1 MGSTTPPPYLQNL
14 SPKDALI
21 LSTPASHFTPLSWP
35 TVLKIISSNQLQE
48 FQRRPSDLRRYL
60 LFLWEVRREFG
71 SVMEFILSE
80 RLGWCKEDLSI
91 SSKGEEFGGREEGER
106 KGKGMFA
113 NEGDVKIL
121 WNDWPYG
128 LDERIVHLV
137 VWTKFELE
145 EDVRTGDLR
154 GSVRGEIEGFVER
167 VFGRRVGG
175 ENVIWFKNWKSLKS
189 VHAVEHFHVM
199 LFDPDPE
206 FVKEVTHGDV
216 PLFRKM

>member
-1 MGSTTPPPYLQNL
+1 M
-14 SPKDALI
+14 
-21 LSTPASHFTPLSWP
+21 
-35 TVLKIISSNQLQE
+35 
-48 FQRRPSDLRRYL
+48 
-60 LFLWEVRREFG
+60 
-71 SVMEFILSE
+71 MEFILSE

-106 KGKGMFA
+106 KGKGMFDK
-113 NEGDVKIL
+113 EGDVKIL

-154 GSVRGEIEGFVER
+154 ESVRGEIEGFVER

-175 ENVIWFKNWKSLKS
+175 ENVSILISFFFFFFSAFPVFMFFPGVFYLKK
-189 VHAVEHFHVM
+189 VFFF
-199 LFDPDPE
+199 LF
-206 FVKEVTHGDV
+206 
-216 PLFRKM
+216 